1 MNMKEKHQQQGTL
14 FVFDGIEPEIDP
26 SAFVA
31 PTATL
36 IGDVGLG
43 AGASVWFGSVLRGD
57 LDRIRVGENTS
68 IQDLTVC
75 HTDDGMPLTIGNGVT
90 VGHRC
95 VLHGCTIE
103 DDCLIGMGAIIMNGA
118 VVGRGSVIAAGAT
131 ILEKT
136 AIPPFSLVAGVPGKI
151 KRTFSEAEILPK
163 IFKSAQDYQDLV
175 ARYNSGE
182 SCFSKR

>member
-1 MNMKEKHQQQGTL
+1 MSDRQCNIFTFSG
-14 FVFDGIEPEIDP
+14 VEPEISP

-31 PTATL
+31 PSATL
-36 IGDVGLG
+36 IGDVRIG

-57 LDRIRVGENTS
+57 RDRIRVGENTS

-75 HTDDGMPLTIGNGVT
+75 HTDDGMPLTVGSGVT

-118 VVGRGSVIAAGAT
+118 VVGRGSVVAAGAT
-131 ILEKT
+131 ILENT
-136 AIPPFSLVAGVPGKI
+136 VIPPFSLVAGVPGKI
-151 KRTFSEAEILPK
+151 KRTFAEAEILPK
-163 IFKSAQDYQDLV
+163 IVASARDYVDLS
-175 ARYNSGE
+175 REYLTKGTN
-182 SCFSKR
+182 

>member
-1 MNMKEKHQQQGTL
+1 MKI
-14 FVFDGIEPEIDP
+14 VFDGIAPEISP

-36 IGDVGLG
+36 IGDVGIG

-57 LDRIRVGENTS
+57 RDRIRVGQNTS

-75 HTDDGMPLTIGNGVT
+75 HTDEGMPLTIGSGVT

-103 DDCLIGMGAIIMNGA
+103 DDCLIGMGAIVMNGA
-118 VVGRGSVIAAGAT
+118 VVGRGSVVAAGAT

-136 AIPPFSLVAGVPGKI
+136 VIPPFSLVAGVPGKI
-151 KRTFSEAEILPK
+151 KRTFSEAEIIPK
-163 IFKSAQDYQDLV
+163 IAEAAQDYQDLV
-175 ARYNSGE
+175 AIYR
-182 SCFSKR
+182 KQLP